1 MIVWLIELAHKM
13 PIKHETLFHCVLMFD
28 SMLGN
33 YKNTNLTGMVICI
46 ENLQL
51 LALACLF
58 ISAKYEEIY
67 PPSADFMVKNS
78 DYAYSKKKI
87 IEMEA
92 SVLMEQQFIL
102 TFPTRFTFL

>member
-1 MIVWLIELAHKM
+1 
-13 PIKHETLFHCVLMFD
+13 MFD
-28 SMLGN
+28 YMLRHYRNGN
-33 YKNTNLTGMVICI
+33 FTGMVICV

-51 LALACLF
+51 LALGCLF

-87 IEMEA
+87 I
-92 SVLMEQQFIL
+92 
-102 TFPTRFTFL
+102 

>member
-1 MIVWLIELAHKM
+1 
-13 PIKHETLFHCVLMFD
+13 MFD

-46 ENLQL
+46 ENLKL
-51 LALACLF
+51 LELAYLF
-58 ISAKYEEIY
+58 ISSKYEEIY